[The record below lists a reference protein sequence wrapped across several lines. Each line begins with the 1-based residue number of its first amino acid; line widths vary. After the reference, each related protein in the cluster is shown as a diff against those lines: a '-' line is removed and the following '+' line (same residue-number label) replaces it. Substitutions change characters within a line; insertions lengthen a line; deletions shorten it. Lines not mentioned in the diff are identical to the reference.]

1 MSYRNDAEVVKEIV
15 NLVLKRLAKP
25 KIKSKGL
32 HLTIKESPLRKEK
45 NEGNFLPCLLTPPP
59 QTKPFKIIELVL
71 TALILT
77 YTISLNDAAVV
88 KEIVNLVLK
97 TLVKPHVIS
106 KGLVGIEEKITTIES
121 WIREKATD
129 ISLIGIWGMGGIGKT
144 TLAEQVFNKLH
155 SEYKGSYF
163 LAREREESKR
173 HEIISLK
180 EKFFSGLLGYDVKI
194 CTPSSLPEDIVKR
207 IGCMKVLI
215 VIDDVNDLDH
225 LEKLFGTLDN
235 FGSGSKIIV
244 TLRLTKSIRHTILD
258 NSIMLKHLN
267 FSI

>member
-1 MSYRNDAEVVKEIV
+1 MSYRNDAELIQEIV
-15 NLVLKRLAKP
+15 NVVLNKLAKP
-25 KIKSKGL
+25 SVNSKG
-32 HLTIKESPLRKEK
+32 IVGIDEEIA
-45 NEGNFLPCLLTPPP
+45 NVELL
-59 QTKPFKIIELVL
+59 
-71 TALILT
+71 
-77 YTISLNDAAVV
+77 
-88 KEIVNLVLK
+88 
-97 TLVKPHVIS
+97 IS
-106 KGLVGIEEKITTIES
+106 KEPKKT
-121 WIREKATD
+121 R
-129 ISLIGIWGMGGIGKT
+129 LIGIWGMGGIGKT

>member
-1 MSYRNDAEVVKEIV
+1 MSCRDDDELLKEIV
-15 NLVLKRLAKP
+15 KLVLKRLGK
-25 KIKSKGL
+25 
-32 HLTIKESPLRKEK
+32 HL
-45 NEGNFLPCLLTPPP
+45 
-59 QTKPFKIIELVL
+59 
-71 TALILT
+71 
-77 YTISLNDAAVV
+77 
-88 KEIVNLVLK
+88 VN
-97 TLVKPHVIS
+97 S
-106 KGLVGIEEKITTIES
+106 KGLVGIDKKIADIES
-121 WIREKATD
+121 LIRKESKDTR
-129 ISLIGIWGMGGIGKT
+129 LIGIWGMGGIGKT